1 MSRIK
6 RTSRKVAEHK
16 IAGSGCWV
24 VKRGRLVPG
33 RGRPDKVESLFAVVA
48 EKIPFACFDA
58 VRKDAKAQGLTMNGI
73 YLAHDSMGH
82 VRYAGRGDIFGRLK
96 ARHKAQPLELAYFS
110 FYVIQNKKHEREVE
124 TMLIRAASPL
134 LEFNDRKKRP
144 TIEVGNVL
152 DYEAGTIFYERQA
165 KRGRRR

>member
-1 MSRIK
+1 MSRNK

-33 RGRPDKVESLFAVVA
+33 RGRPA
-48 EKIPFACFDA
+48 
-58 VRKDAKAQGLTMNGI
+58 N
-73 YLAHDSMGH
+73 
-82 VRYAGRGDIFGRLK
+82 
-96 ARHKAQPLELAYFS
+96 
-110 FYVIQNKKHEREVE
+110 VIQNKRHEREVE

-134 LEFNDRKKRP
+134 LVFNDRKRRP

-152 DYEAGTIFYERQA
+152 DYETGTMFYERQS
-165 KRGRRR
+165 KRRKKGGG